1 MRSLLDG
8 DLFDLRCTCGI
19 TVPSRNLKF
28 KDLPELIRSLCLHF
42 VIYAAKSELDQL
54 REGLQVLNLLSIMQS
69 NSTLFMPLFIGSNR
83 PQLTADALLGLFKV
97 KSWSPEGSNSRECE
111 EAVIFNWQ
119 NYVRETEGRGMSLYI
134 LLPTR
139 HALKGVSMDNWFSV
153 WKPST
158 VIGM

>member
-42 VIYAAKSELDQL
+42 VIYTAKSELDQL
-54 REGLQVLNLLSIMQS
+54 REGLQVLNLLSIYMQR
-69 NSTLFMPLFIGSNR
+69 NSTLFMPLLIGSNR
-83 PQLTADALLGLFKV
+83 SQLTADALLGLFTV

-139 HALKGVSMDNWFSV
+139 HAQL
-153 WKPST
+153 
-158 VIGM
+158 

>member
-54 REGLQVLNLLSIMQS
+54 RQGLQVLNLLSIMQS

-83 PQLTADALLGLFKV
+83 PQLTVTHYLA
-97 KSWSPEGSNSRECE
+97 C
-111 EAVIFNWQ
+111 
-119 NYVRETEGRGMSLYI
+119 
-134 LLPTR
+134 
-139 HALKGVSMDNWFSV
+139 LK
-153 WKPST
+153 
-158 VIGM
+158 